1 MAVSKLLL
9 TEFGIHYRLE
19 SCEKVYLYGCAIP
32 NPTLNHFISHNLFHL
47 GVLGDKVGFNNA
59 YAIALLMATAGTFFD
74 FIPRFSYL
82 TRQSTV
88 TLAKGSTEGVY
99 FLDSMSFVP
108 GGK

>member
-1 MAVSKLLL
+1 M
-9 TEFGIHYRLE
+9 
-19 SCEKVYLYGCAIP
+19 
-32 NPTLNHFISHNLFHL
+32 
-47 GVLGDKVGFNNA
+47 LGDKVGFNNA

-88 TLAKGSTEGVY
+88 TLAKGNTEGVY

-108 GGK
+108 DGKYSCIAIHAVSFMSNFL